1 MTSLDLLIYHFAD
14 KGLYSQSY
22 SFSSSHVQMC
32 ELGNTKRLSTEELM
46 PSSYDARENS
56 FESFPLDSKEIKP
69 LSPKGNKP

>member
-1 MTSLDLLIYHFAD
+1 
-14 KGLYSQSY
+14 
-22 SFSSSHVQMC
+22 MC

-69 LSPKGNKP
+69 LNPKGNKPWKFIERTDAETEAPVF